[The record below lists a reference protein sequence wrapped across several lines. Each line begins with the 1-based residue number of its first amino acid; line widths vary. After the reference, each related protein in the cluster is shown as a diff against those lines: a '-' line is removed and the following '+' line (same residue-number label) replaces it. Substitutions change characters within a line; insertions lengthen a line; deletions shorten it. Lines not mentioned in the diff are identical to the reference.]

1 MALAKAKD
9 FVSSA
14 PVVVFSKTNCA
25 HCEWVKVLLTQLGVG
40 FKVIELDLE
49 SDGSDIQSA
58 LAEWTAQRKLPIVFI
73 GGNHIGGCERT
84 KAFFMRMLHAL
95 EDASMVKIGEH
106 LHIIEKLKLS
116 SPPAVDTV
124 QLRSQ
129 LPTDKSHSVS
139 VTPVIDS
146 EDQEVSDDDDRN
158 HKHRR
163 REAQAN
169 TFGNDVQEPSMR
181 QINRKRNRPLESR
194 KMFHDSDNNS
204 NIERDVSSSFEKRR
218 PIFTPATGRPPVG
231 KGRGRG
237 RGRSIVSWSQ
247 QDCRFNPIDTLDFAS
262 QVVSQGLPTHPGLF
276 VGTGIPNAT
285 TTQNASWGTYGFVPG
300 MSNRILDPL
309 QPLGLQ
315 GTLQS
320 TIAPLFNMGM
330 PRQRCRDFD
339 EQGFCLRGDM
349 CPMEHGVNRIVVED
363 VQSLSQFNL
372 PVSDPNSNA
381 LGIQSGS
388 GSLPSIRASPG
399 LFTGSKFV
407 PAKDGKPILSDD
419 ALKLSGV
426 SSASVVA
433 EADVYDPDQPLWNN
447 KCSET
452 SGTGLMLPLLNN
464 DEPLWTLDSSQQSL
478 VSSNGFQNEQG
489 SRPFRENI
497 GTQNTNSSVWGRI
510 RQNNRSEMGIKTN
523 NNSVSTSHISDEMK
537 EDNEKSTVKTSSIP
551 EKQNTAE
558 MNQKAIVR
566 QSLPRLYADSS
577 RHNGRMSQK
586 ASRTLY
592 VHGIPEKN
600 NTKDALFSHFQKF
613 GEVVDIYI
621 PLNSE
626 KAFVQFSKR
635 EEAEAALEAP
645 DAVMGNRFI
654 KLWWANRDRIH
665 DAGKSSH
672 HSKLP
677 LSSSMGV
684 SGLSSYLSGTD
695 KEEGN
700 LKSTVPTG
708 SKTPSELS
716 VTVAGPKGLSAN
728 AQKIASPMPKKL
740 DGLELL
746 KEELRKKQEIL
757 AQKRDEF
764 RRQLDKFEKQSI
776 SVRRGE
782 VVSEQAAKKLKVDMG
797 NEAAKSWTAIAPITT
812 AGTLQE
818 VEKTRKSEAVLVSP
832 TSIANSTILQN
843 CNTEQTSH
851 PSMPKSDMCRL
862 DNQSTSFRILPPL
875 PADLADV
882 AILQDHFSSFGDL
895 ASIVLEEHG
904 ERSDNDGMKTPEN
917 FCAHITF
924 TSCDSAERAYVGGQ
938 CWQGHSLHFMW
949 LSESDNSNK
958 VCDSQETLGPP
969 GSSSADIQDG
979 PVKSVMSSPTEGT
992 SLDGV
997 ICKVTVVEV
1006 ESNSGVEDVHCYH
1019 SDMLNTTA
1027 SRSNVSVAE
1036 DKMSIDLAK

>member
-1 MALAKAKD
+1 M
-9 FVSSA
+9 
-14 PVVVFSKTNCA
+14 
-25 HCEWVKVLLTQLGVG
+25 
-40 FKVIELDLE
+40 
-49 SDGSDIQSA
+49 
-58 LAEWTAQRKLPIVFI
+58 FI
-73 GGNHIGGCERT
+73 GT
-84 KAFFMRMLHAL
+84 KTFFTRMLHAL
-95 EDASMVKIGEH
+95 EDASIVKIREH
-106 LHIIEKLKLS
+106 LHTIEKLKLS
-116 SPPAVDTV
+116 LPPAVDTV
-124 QLRSQ
+124 HLRSQ
-129 LPTDKSHSVS
+129 LPPDKSHSVS
-139 VTPVIDS
+139 FAPVIDS

-169 TFGNDVQEPSMR
+169 SFDNDVQEPSMR
-181 QINRKRNRPLESR
+181 QINRKRSRPLEGR
-194 KMFHDSDNNS
+194 KMFHDSNNNS

-218 PIFTPATGRPPVG
+218 PMFMPGIWGPSYLGSWARINQRFCFDTGSCFGNLTATGRPPVG

-247 QDCRFNPIDTLDFAS
+247 QDSRFNPINTLDFAS

-276 VGTGIPNAT
+276 VGTGIPNAA

-315 GTLQS
+315 GNLQS
-320 TIAPLFNMGM
+320 TITPLFNMGM

-363 VQSLSQFNL
+363 VQ
-372 PVSDPNSNA
+372 VR
-381 LGIQSGS
+381 
-388 GSLPSIRASPG
+388 SLPSIRASPG
-399 LFTGSKFV
+399 LFSGSKFV
-407 PAKDGKPILSDD
+407 PAKDGKPLLSDN

-452 SGTGLMLPLLNN
+452 SGTGLMLPLLNS
-464 DEPLWTLDSSQQSL
+464 DEPLWKLDSSQQSL
-478 VSSNGFQNEQG
+478 VSSNGFQSEQA

-497 GTQNTNSSVWGRI
+497 GTQNTNSSVWGRT
-510 RQNNRSEMGIKTN
+510 RQNSRSEMGIKTN
-523 NNSVSTSHISDEMK
+523 NNSASTSHLSDEMK
-537 EDNEKSTVKTSSIP
+537 EDNGKSPVKTSYISENQII
-551 EKQNTAE
+551 AE
-558 MNQKAIVR
+558 MSQKAIVR

-665 DAGKSSH
+665 DAEKTSH

-677 LSSSMGV
+677 LSSSVGV
-684 SGLSSYLSGTD
+684 SGFSSYLSGTD
-695 KEEGN
+695 KEKGN

-708 SKTPSELS
+708 SKTPSELL
-716 VTVAGPKGLSAN
+716 VTVPGPKGISAN
-728 AQKIASPMPKKL
+728 APKIGSPMLKKL
-740 DGLELL
+740 DGLDLL

-764 RRQLDKFEKQSI
+764 RRQLDKFEKQ
-776 SVRRGE
+776 
-782 VVSEQAAKKLKVDMG
+782 
-797 NEAAKSWTAIAPITT
+797 
-812 AGTLQE
+812 
-818 VEKTRKSEAVLVSP
+818 
-832 TSIANSTILQN
+832 
-843 CNTEQTSH
+843 
-851 PSMPKSDMCRL
+851 
-862 DNQSTSFRILPPL
+862 
-875 PADLADV
+875 
-882 AILQDHFSSFGDL
+882 DHFSSFGDL
-895 ASIVLEEHG
+895 ASIVMEEHG
-904 ERSDNDGMKTPEN
+904 ERSENEGMKTPEN
-917 FCAHITF
+917 FCAHVTF

-938 CWQGHSLHFMW
+938 CWQGHNLHFMW

-958 VCDSQETLGPP
+958 VCGSQETLGPP
-969 GSSSADIQDG
+969 ESSSADIQDG
-979 PVKSVMSSPTEGT
+979 PVASVMSSLTEGT
-992 SLDGV
+992 SADGV
-997 ICKVTVVEV
+997 ICKVTVVEG
-1006 ESNSGVEDVHCYH
+1006 ESNRGVEDIHCYH
-1019 SDMLNTTA
+1019 GDMLNTTA
-1027 SRSNVSVAE
+1027 SDSNPNRLSWEEHQSTPDVSVAE

>member
-25 HCEWVKVLLTQLGVG
+25 HCEWVKVLLRQLGVG

-84 KAFFMRMLHAL
+84 KTFFTRMLHAL
-95 EDASMVKIGEH
+95 EDASIVKIGEH
-106 LHIIEKLKLS
+106 LHVIEKLKLS
-116 SPPAVDTV
+116 LPPAVDTV

-129 LPTDKSHSVS
+129 LPTDRSHSVPFA
-139 VTPVIDS
+139 PVIDS
-146 EDQEVSDDDDRN
+146 EDQEVSDDDDDRN
-158 HKHRR
+158 HKHRK

-169 TFGNDVQEPSMR
+169 TFDNDVQEPSMR
-181 QINRKRNRPLESR
+181 QINRKRNRPLEGR
-194 KMFHDSDNNS
+194 KMYHDSDNNS

-247 QDCRFNPIDTLDFAS
+247 QDSRFNPIDTLDFAS
-262 QVVSQGLPTHPGLF
+262 QMVSQGLPTHPGLF
-276 VGTGIPNAT
+276 VGTGIPNAA

-381 LGIQSGS
+381 LGLQSGS
-388 GSLPSIRASPG
+388 GSLPSIRPSPG

-407 PAKDGKPILSDD
+407 PAKDGKPVLSAD

-426 SSASVVA
+426 SSASVVV

-464 DEPLWTLDSSQQSL
+464 DEPLWNLDSSQQSL
-478 VSSNGFQNEQG
+478 VSSNGFQSEQA

-497 GTQNTNSSVWGRI
+497 GAQNTNSSVWGRI
-510 RQNNRSEMGIKTN
+510 RQNSRSEMGIKTN
-523 NNSVSTSHISDEMK
+523 NNSASTSHLSDEMK

-551 EKQNTAE
+551 EKQITAE
-558 MNQKAIVR
+558 MSQKAIVR
-566 QSLPRLYADSS
+566 QPLPRLYADSS

-592 VHGIPEKN
+592 VHGIPEKS

-635 EEAEAALEAP
+635 VEAEAALEAP

-684 SGLSSYLSGTD
+684 SGFSSYLSGTD
-695 KEEGN
+695 KEKGN

-708 SKTPSELS
+708 SKTPSELL
-716 VTVAGPKGLSAN
+716 VTVPGPKGLSAN
-728 AQKIASPMPKKL
+728 APKIASPMPKKL

-776 SVRRGE
+776 SVKRGE
-782 VVSEQAAKKLKVDMG
+782 LVSEQAAKKLKVDMG
-797 NEAAKSWTAIAPITT
+797 NEAAKSQTPIAPLTT
-812 AGTLQE
+812 AGTVEE
-818 VEKTRKSEAVLVSP
+818 VEKKRKSEEVLVSR
-832 TSIANSTILQN
+832 TSIVNSTILQN
-843 CNTEQTSH
+843 CNVEQTSH
-851 PSMPKSDMCRL
+851 PPMPKSDMCRP

-882 AILQDHFSSFGDL
+882 VILQDHFSSFGDL

-904 ERSDNDGMKTPEN
+904 ERSENEGMKTPEN

-924 TSCDSAERAYVGGQ
+924 TSCDSAQRAYVGGQ
-938 CWQGHSLHFMW
+938 CWQGQSLHFMW
-949 LSESDNSNK
+949 LSESDKSNR

-969 GSSSADIQDG
+969 GSSNADIQDG
-979 PVKSVMSSPTEGT
+979 LVTSVMSSTEGT
-992 SLDGV
+992 SDGV

-1006 ESNSGVEDVHCYH
+1006 ESNKGVEAYIVITVICSTQQHPVLIPIDCLV
-1019 SDMLNTTA
+1019 
-1027 SRSNVSVAE
+1027 RSIS
-1036 DKMSIDLAK
+1036 L

>member
-73 GGNHIGGCERT
+73 GGNHIGGFERT
-84 KAFFMRMLHAL
+84 KTFFTRMLHAL
-95 EDASMVKIGEH
+95 EDASIVKIREH
-106 LHIIEKLKLS
+106 LHTIEKLKLS
-116 SPPAVDTV
+116 LPPAVDTV
-124 QLRSQ
+124 HLRSQ
-129 LPTDKSHSVS
+129 LPPDKSHSVS
-139 VTPVIDS
+139 FAPVIDS

-169 TFGNDVQEPSMR
+169 SFDNDVQEPSMR
-181 QINRKRNRPLESR
+181 QINRKRSRPLEGR
-194 KMFHDSDNNS
+194 KMFHDSNNNS

-218 PIFTPATGRPPVG
+218 PMFMPATGRPPVG

-247 QDCRFNPIDTLDFAS
+247 QDSRFNPINTLDFAS

-276 VGTGIPNAT
+276 VGTGIPNAA

-315 GTLQS
+315 GNLQS
-320 TIAPLFNMGM
+320 TITPLFNMGM

-399 LFTGSKFV
+399 LFSGSKFV
-407 PAKDGKPILSDD
+407 PAKDGKPLLSDN

-452 SGTGLMLPLLNN
+452 SGTGLMLPLLNS
-464 DEPLWTLDSSQQSL
+464 DEPLWNLDSSQQSL
-478 VSSNGFQNEQG
+478 VSSNGFQSEQA

-497 GTQNTNSSVWGRI
+497 GTQNTNSSVWGRT
-510 RQNNRSEMGIKTN
+510 RQNSRSEMGIKTN
-523 NNSVSTSHISDEMK
+523 NNSASTSHLSDEMK
-537 EDNEKSTVKTSSIP
+537 EDNGKSPVKTSSIS
-551 EKQNTAE
+551 ENQIIAE
-558 MNQKAIVR
+558 MSQKAIVR

-665 DAGKSSH
+665 DAEKTSH

-677 LSSSMGV
+677 LSSSVGV
-684 SGLSSYLSGTD
+684 SGFSSYLSGTD
-695 KEEGN
+695 KEKGN

-708 SKTPSELS
+708 SKTPSELL
-716 VTVAGPKGLSAN
+716 VTVPGPKGISAN
-728 AQKIASPMPKKL
+728 APKIGSPMLKKL
-740 DGLELL
+740 DGLDLL

-797 NEAAKSWTAIAPITT
+797 NETAKSRTPIAPITT

-818 VEKTRKSEAVLVSP
+818 VEKTRKSEEVLVLP
-832 TSIANSTILQN
+832 TSRSNSTILQN
-843 CNTEQTSH
+843 CNTLQTSH
-851 PSMPKSDMCRL
+851 PPMPKSDMCRP

-895 ASIVLEEHG
+895 ASIVMEEHG
-904 ERSDNDGMKTPEN
+904 ERSENEGMKTPEN
-917 FCAHITF
+917 FCAHVTF

-938 CWQGHSLHFMW
+938 CWQGHNLQFMW

-958 VCDSQETLGPP
+958 VCGSQESLGPP
-969 GSSSADIQDG
+969 ESSSADIQDG
-979 PVKSVMSSPTEGT
+979 PVASVMSSLTEGT
-992 SLDGV
+992 SADGV
-997 ICKVTVVEV
+997 ICKVTVVEALILRSEV
-1006 ESNSGVEDVHCYH
+1006 LVCILVSN
-1019 SDMLNTTA
+1019 
-1027 SRSNVSVAE
+1027 
-1036 DKMSIDLAK
+1036 